1 MQEVTLCL
9 VLPACHS
16 TWLVLESGRA
26 RKGSCQVDVQKV
38 PSLYLGQESDIMLSS
53 GRARETETGVLST
66 CGHTSG
72 LPREEML
79 ENRENTH
86 SRGFTNFE
94 LLMVMAVALILI
106 GISSIGVVR
115 MIDDA
120 KERTALN
127 QIAAV
132 FRAARQA
139 ALTVNEERRVVLKVT
154 YSGSATSWKEAYEDQ
169 PTLEFWVERKRRKN
183 ESWDVES
190 NVSPPIDDV
199 QRLPAGVFLVDVN
212 GRSVIPA
219 NLTRADTNKDGTR
232 SYRSYIIFNSKGV
245 ATHFYREDDG
255 GVSRAEPILRNLALH
270 FMFGTTE
277 IDFSEI
283 ESPPKNIEY
292 LLFIEDKRQVTS
304 PAGELDALVSEI
316 DRDIEFTGR
325 TQAQTLYLIRL
336 TGQSSIYDYGIYE
349 PWPRSLL
356 PEDFGEA
363 G

>member
-1 MQEVTLCL
+1 
-9 VLPACHS
+9 
-16 TWLVLESGRA
+16 
-26 RKGSCQVDVQKV
+26 
-38 PSLYLGQESDIMLSS
+38 
-53 GRARETETGVLST
+53 
-66 CGHTSG
+66 
-72 LPREEML
+72 ML
-79 ENRENTH
+79 ENRWKLH

-94 LLMVMAVALILI
+94 VLMVMAIVLILI
-106 GISSIGVVR
+106 GVSSIAVVR

-120 KERTALN
+120 KERTALS

-154 YSGSATSWKEAYEDQ
+154 YSGSASSLKEAYEDL

-190 NVSPPIDDV
+190 NVSPPLDDI
-199 QRLPAGVFLVDVN
+199 QRMPAGVFLVDVN

-219 NLTRADTNKDGTR
+219 NLTRAPSNKDGTR

-245 ATHFYREDDG
+245 ATYFYRDDDG
-255 GVSRAEPILRNLALH
+255 GVARAEPISGNLALH

-292 LLFIEDKRQVTS
+292 LSFVEDKRQVAL
-304 PAGELDALVSEI
+304 PAGELNALVSEI

-325 TQAQTLYLIRL
+325 TQAQTLYIIRL
-336 TGQSSIYDYGIYE
+336 TGQSNIYDYGVYP

-356 PEDFGEA
+356 PEDFEEA